1 MFWWSVCDVSA
12 IEIVQYCTLPSY
24 SISYLLNERLHHTQQ
39 TTIARFLLNN
49 KQIPTNTDSL
59 KCRRGD
65 KTSTLFLMQPFWP
78 AGMIQMILRR
88 DTYMSIYVYAV
99 CTFCSMVC
107 YPGLYSCLLCLH
119 VAAFLVGDFWDV
131 NCILSCNGNWM
142 RQNEAMLQS
151 TINMFF
157 ELLHPFSPLRHL
169 FLNEAT
175 FICFHP
181 KICQVKFVS
190 STYRFPHP
198 AEFQN
203 WRPCKV
209 SVQCW
214 KRIRCGGL
222 QGSVGNQVVHHYEEN
237 MTEI

>member
-1 MFWWSVCDVSA
+1 MCRSESFGMFAWTIFSKKQWKHKSFLCMRLMFWWSVCDVSA

-65 KTSTLFLMQPFWP
+65 KTSTLFLMQPFSP

-99 CTFCSMVC
+99 CAFCSMVC

-131 NCILSCNGNWM
+131 NCILKKAYGNAVVMETEWGKM
-142 RQNEAMLQS
+142 KL
-151 TINMFF
+151 
-157 ELLHPFSPLRHL
+157 
-169 FLNEAT
+169 
-175 FICFHP
+175 C
-181 KICQVKFVS
+181 
-190 STYRFPHP
+190 Y
-198 AEFQN
+198 
-203 WRPCKV
+203 KV
-209 SVQCW
+209 W
-214 KRIRCGGL
+214 
-222 QGSVGNQVVHHYEEN
+222 
-237 MTEI
+237 